1 IPFPLL
7 SGPSRVSNTVRQA
20 ADSGESS
27 PNKELTWNRT
37 ISQATTRTVRTTSAD
52 SRAGAARVARAPS
65 SRADPVAT
73 RADPVASNRVARS
86 RAASAA
92 MTAAR
97 AAPVREVA
105 AVARESPAA
114 ARKAAAAKTNPARA
128 DPAVSRVAPASTA
141 VRVVARADSTS
152 SADRLTHHR

>member
-1 IPFPLL
+1 
-7 SGPSRVSNTVRQA
+7 GPSRVSNTGRQA

-92 MTAAR
+92 MTVAR
-97 AAPVREVA
+97 AVSRVG
-105 AVARESPAA
+105 PAA
-114 ARKAAAAKTNPARA
+114 ASRVLRAVSRVGPAAASRVLRAVSRADPAGPARA
-128 DPAVSRVAPASTA
+128 DP
-141 VRVVARADSTS
+141 VRE
-152 SADRLTHHR
+152 

>member
-1 IPFPLL
+1 
-7 SGPSRVSNTVRQA
+7 
-20 ADSGESS
+20 
-27 PNKELTWNRT
+27 
-37 ISQATTRTVRTTSAD
+37 RTTSAD

-92 MTAAR
+92 MTVAR
-97 AAPVREVA
+97 AVSRVG
-105 AVARESPAA
+105 PAA
-114 ARKAAAAKTNPARA
+114 ASRVLRAVSRADPAGPARA
-128 DPAVSRVAPASTA
+128 DPVREGPAVAREGPAVASKVAPASRAGPARADLAVSRVAPASKA
-141 VRVVARADSTS
+141 VPVVARADSTS